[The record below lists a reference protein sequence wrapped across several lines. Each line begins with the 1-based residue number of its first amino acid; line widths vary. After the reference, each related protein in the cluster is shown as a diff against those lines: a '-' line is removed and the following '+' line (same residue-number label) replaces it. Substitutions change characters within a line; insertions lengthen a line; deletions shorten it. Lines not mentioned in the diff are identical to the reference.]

1 MFPNLPV
8 EAEYINTYNSAYK
21 PSTVHAH
28 DSQLAGY
35 FRKYLL
41 QRAMSVFEFEGLPE
55 TWSRNLFLYTL
66 FAGGFVGVFNTDKFG
81 VIANPVGLRG
91 YDINY
96 QPTNIVVANPLLRG
110 IREPRIGVECTLIKL
125 QPNYS
130 GIMDIVNLYAD
141 LCAMCV
147 ENMQTNLINSKVAYF
162 AEAPDKATAEQFK
175 KAYDQVQSGDPFV
188 VQRPKQKAADI
199 TGNSPGM
206 SLFFQNVGQNYIC
219 NEVHLTLRKLEQDFD
234 RWIGIPTANTEKRE
248 RLTDDEVNIGGI
260 ETRACVDLWFDTL
273 QESFK
278 QTNEMFNLELSVK
291 FRYERG
297 ESEVPE
303 DGDAFDFGP
312 V

>member
-8 EAEYINTYNSAYK
+8 ESEYINTYNSAYK

-28 DSQLAGY
+28 DTKLAAY

-41 QRAMSVFEFEGLPE
+41 QRAMSVFTFDNLPV

-66 FAGGFVGVFNTDKFG
+66 FVNGYVGVFNTDKFG
-81 VIANPVGLRG
+81 VVSNPVGLKG
-91 YDINY
+91 FDVNY
-96 QPTNIVVANPLLRG
+96 QPTNIVVANPLLKG
-110 IREPRIGVECTLIKL
+110 IKEPRIDVDCTVIKL

-130 GIMDIVNLYAD
+130 GILDIVNVYAD

-147 ENMQTNLINSKVAYF
+147 ESMQTNLVNSKVAYF
-162 AEAPDKATAEQFK
+162 AEAEDKATAEQFK
-175 KAYDQVQSGDPFV
+175 KAFDLVQEGNPFV
-188 VQRPKQKAADI
+188 VTKPKSNISDSDK
-199 TGNSPGM
+199 GLN
-206 SLFFQNVGQNYIC
+206 LFFQNVGQNFIS
-219 NEVHLTLRKLEQDFD
+219 NELHLTLRKLEQDFD

-273 QESFK
+273 KDSIDK
-278 QTNEMFNLELSVK
+278 TNEMFDLSIDVS
-291 FRYERG
+291 FRYNRG
-297 ESEVPE
+297 EE
-303 DGDAFDFGP
+303 DNGDNVDSGS